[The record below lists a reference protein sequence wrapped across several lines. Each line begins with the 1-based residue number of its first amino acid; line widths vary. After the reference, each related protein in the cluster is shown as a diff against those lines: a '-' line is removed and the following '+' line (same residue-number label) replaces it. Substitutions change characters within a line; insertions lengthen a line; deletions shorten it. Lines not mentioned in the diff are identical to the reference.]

1 MYKTLR
7 LGIFIVTALVLF
19 AAGVFWIGSKQFLF
33 TSTYHLNAEFQN
45 VAGLVDGAEVRVG
58 GLHQGTVKRIDLP
71 RGPGQK
77 LRVVMDLKG
86 ITRDVIKKDSV
97 AAISSEGLVGDK
109 FIEISFGSAQAQK
122 VNEGDTIQTATPL
135 QISDLIQKAN
145 SILDSA
151 SGTIQ
156 NVGDTAANLEAISD
170 KINRGAG
177 TVGALV
183 NDKSVFQNANA
194 AVKSLQEDM
203 EALKH
208 NFLLR
213 GFFKNRGYEDS
224 TELKKYAIQQLPSKP
239 PAKTFAFDASKIF
252 DKSDTAKL
260 KKGKVVD
267 EGGAYLEGNP
277 FSLAVVAAY
286 TDKKGDTEK
295 DKVLSEA
302 RAMVVRD
309 YLVHNFKLDDTRI
322 KTAGLGKS
330 PDVSEGGKV
339 EIIVYR

>member
-7 LGIFIVTALVLF
+7 LGIFIVAALVLF

-33 TSTYHLNAEFQN
+33 TSTYRLNADFQN

-145 SILDSA
+145 SILD
-151 SGTIQ
+151 
-156 NVGDTAANLEAISD
+156 
-170 KINRGAG
+170 
-177 TVGALV
+177 
-183 NDKSVFQNANA
+183 
-194 AVKSLQEDM
+194 
-203 EALKH
+203 
-208 NFLLR
+208 
-213 GFFKNRGYEDS
+213 
-224 TELKKYAIQQLPSKP
+224 
-239 PAKTFAFDASKIF
+239 
-252 DKSDTAKL
+252 
-260 KKGKVVD
+260 
-267 EGGAYLEGNP
+267 
-277 FSLAVVAAY
+277 
-286 TDKKGDTEK
+286 
-295 DKVLSEA
+295 
-302 RAMVVRD
+302 
-309 YLVHNFKLDDTRI
+309 
-322 KTAGLGKS
+322 
-330 PDVSEGGKV
+330 
-339 EIIVYR
+339 